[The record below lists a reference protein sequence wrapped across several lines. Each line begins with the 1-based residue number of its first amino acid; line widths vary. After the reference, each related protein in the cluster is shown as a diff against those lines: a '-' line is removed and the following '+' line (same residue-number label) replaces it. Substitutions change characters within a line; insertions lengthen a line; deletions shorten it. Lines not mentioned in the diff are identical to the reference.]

1 MVALRATTIR
11 GILPAVEPAERI
23 ATTERET
30 AKDTTAPA
38 AAHWLGNP
46 NPQEKQLT
54 FAQLLALEPEWTGPD
69 SDTQENPADE

>member
-11 GILPAVEPAERI
+11 GIIPSVEPAELI

-30 AKDTTAPA
+30 AQDTTAPA

-54 FAQLLALEPEWTGPD
+54 FAQLLALEPPWTGP
-69 SDTQENPADE
+69 EPAEEEDPA

>member
-1 MVALRATTIR
+1 VVALRATTIR
-11 GILPAVEPAERI
+11 GIIPPVEPAERI

-54 FAQLLALEPEWTGPD
+54 FAQLLALEPEWTGPEED
-69 SDTQENPADE
+69 AQENPADD

>member
-1 MVALRATTIR
+1 LHTIPPL
-11 GILPAVEPAERI
+11 GILPTVEPAERI

-69 SDTQENPADE
+69 LDTEENPADE